1 MKITSI
7 TPIAAVYACE
17 TEKDGRI
24 PSAEVLNK
32 EQNVEFSPMFVA
44 AGCVCVFQAFE
55 KHVPEDLKESF
66 EESFKRLF
74 NEMFEKRKKYST
86 FIPKEEVPYDYQLSH

>member
-7 TPIAAVYACE
+7 TPIAAIYTCE

-24 PSAEVLNK
+24 PSAEILNK
-32 EQNVEFSPMFVA
+32 DQNVEFSPMFAA

-55 KHVPEDLKESF
+55 KHVPENLKEDF
-66 EESFKRLF
+66 TESFKRLF
-74 NEMFEKRKKYST
+74 DEMFEKRKKYSF
-86 FIPKEEVPYDYQLSH
+86 FIPKEELT